1 MKVKM
6 GLSQKS
12 IQEAIKQIELYKS
25 DINKKCEEYVD
36 RLAKIGERVEIQAIN
51 ESPIGNQITLSIDR
65 EPSEMG
71 CKAVL
76 IATGK
81 VHEVK
86 DRDTFY
92 TVLAVEFGAGI
103 HYNPEPNP
111 KANDMG
117 YGVGTYPGQIHAFED
132 GWYYLGEDDKWHY
145 SRGIKAT
152 MPIYKASI
160 EIISQYEKIFK
171 EVFS

>member
-12 IQEAIKQIELYKS
+12 IQKAIKQIEKYKS
-25 DINKKCEEYVD
+25 DINRKCEEYVD
-36 RLAKIGERVEIQAIN
+36 RLAKIGEQVAIQAIN

-65 EPSEMG
+65 EPSKMG

-81 VHEVK
+81 VHVVK
-86 DRDTFY
+86 DRDPFY

-132 GWYYLGEDDKWHY
+132 GWYYLGEDNKWHY
-145 SRGIKAT
+145 SKGIKST
-152 MPIYKASI
+152 MPIYKASM